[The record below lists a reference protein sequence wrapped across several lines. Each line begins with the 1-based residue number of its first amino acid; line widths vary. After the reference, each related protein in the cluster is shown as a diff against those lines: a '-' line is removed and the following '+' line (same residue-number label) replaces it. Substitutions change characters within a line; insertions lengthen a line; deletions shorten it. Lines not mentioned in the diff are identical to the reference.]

1 MLQLRGLLRLG
12 WYNLKHM
19 KQLKTKSM
27 KTKQSLVQISKTLGL
42 LMLTAL
48 LLVSCKKDKNDG
60 AKQSARVNL
69 MISSPGAT
77 ELSLFV
83 NGTKSAT
90 AALNYNSVVRN
101 LSVNPGTVE
110 FSFKKKDVT
119 EVLDKISA
127 TVKPAGTYTLIFADK
142 SPKTAVI
149 LVEDDLS
156 NPTAEKAKVRFANLS
171 PDAPAL
177 DLYVVGKTDAI
188 VTNKTFKQ
196 VSAFV
201 NIDPGALG
209 FEIKENGKTEV
220 LATLTKFTIEKGK
233 IYTIWARGLKDPT
246 AGDVVKLGVE
256 AMMN

>member
-1 MLQLRGLLRLG
+1 
-12 WYNLKHM
+12 M
-19 KQLKTKSM
+19 KR
-27 KTKQSLVQISKTLGL
+27 KQSLVQISKTLGL
-42 LMLTAL
+42 LVLTAL
-48 LLVSCKKDKNDG
+48 LLVACKKDKDG
-60 AKQSARVNL
+60 GTTPSAKVNL

-77 ELSLFV
+77 ELSLFL
-83 NGTKSAT
+83 NGTKST
-90 AALNYNSVVRN
+90 TSALNYNSVVKN
-101 LSVNPGTVE
+101 LSVTPGTVE

-127 TVKPAGTYTLIFADK
+127 NVKSSGTYTLIFADK

-149 LVEDDLS
+149 LVEDDLTS
-156 NPTAEKAKVRFANLS
+156 PTAEKAKIRFANLS

-177 DLYVVGKTDAI
+177 DLYVVGKTDAV

-233 IYTIWARGLKDPT
+233 IYTIWARGLKDP
-246 AGDVVKLGVE
+246 AAADAVKLGIE
-256 AMMN
+256 AMTN